1 MNGTTTVRISKDVY
15 NEVKSL
21 AKLENH
27 NMQRII
33 EQAVREYKKKKFFED
48 LNISFAKLKAN
59 TNNWSDE
66 IEERELWDA
75 TLTDGLEIK

>member
-48 LNISFAKLKAN
+48 LNTSFAKLKAN
-59 TNNWSDE
+59 TNNWKDE

-75 TLTDGLEIK
+75 TLTDRLEIK